1 MTKEFNASVELAGF
15 RDLDSSSMTI
25 ITGNIDKHARKLSS
39 HCNKMEKL
47 HITLKKIHER
57 EKGEKYDIHAKV
69 LDNGKAFTSQVVDR
83 NLFAA
88 VDKALEKL
96 VREIEK

>member
-1 MTKEFNASVELAGF
+1 MPKDIDANIEVAGF
-15 RDLDSSSMTI
+15 RDIDGSSMAI
-25 ITGNIDKHARKLSS
+25 VAANLNRHARKLST
-39 HCNKMEKL
+39 HCRNMEKL

-69 LDNGKAFTSQVVDR
+69 LDNGKVFASHAVDR

-88 VDKALEKL
+88 IDEALEKL
-96 VREIEK
+96 VNELD